1 MERTFTFEH
10 KPLVYSSEAKV
21 TPSQVDQVYFG
32 QLNCCA
38 CGCAGDYFDDEAHI
52 IKALE
57 ALENGR
63 NIESID
69 DYIFDVACNK
79 KGSKT
84 FGIRVYLK
92 KNN

>member
-10 KPLVYSSEAKV
+10 KPLVYSSEARV

-38 CGCAGDYFDDEAHI
+38 CGCAGDYFDDEEHI
-52 IKALE
+52 IKALDT
-57 ALENGR
+57 LESNSK
-63 NIESID
+63 IESID
-69 DYIFDVACNK
+69 NYIFDAVTSR
-79 KGSKT
+79 KGGND
-84 FGIRVYLK
+84 FGVRVYLK